1 VGIWIGREGNGN
13 RIDRR
18 EKNESRKGVDV
29 KLKMLVEWNKEP
41 QYLQGLVLFNTLP
54 SLTTDFG

>member
-1 VGIWIGREGNGN
+1 MWIRREGNGN

-54 SLTTDFG
+54 SLTTDFER

>member
-1 VGIWIGREGNGN
+1 MGREGNGN

-41 QYLQGLVLFNTLP
+41 QYLQGLVLFNTLQ